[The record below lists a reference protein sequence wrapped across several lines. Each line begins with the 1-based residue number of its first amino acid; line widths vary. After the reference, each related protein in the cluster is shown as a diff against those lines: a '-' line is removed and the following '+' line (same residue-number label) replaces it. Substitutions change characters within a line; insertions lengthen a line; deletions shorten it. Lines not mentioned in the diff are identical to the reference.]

1 MLNYSFLQR
10 LRIGVGK
17 IPGARTSYN
26 FIRLL
31 FAPTYRED
39 GLATVHNCDFLKNK
53 QFLKAYHAA
62 SCLHPNMDIRWR
74 VHVTQWAGWH
84 ASRLLGDFV
93 ECGVNRAFL
102 SSSVMDFIEFDK
114 IVDRKFY
121 LFDTYCGLVESQI
134 SPHDRAAYRNRY
146 EDTYQ
151 FVVNNFKH
159 NHNINIVRGII
170 PDSLKTVNIEQV
182 AYLSI
187 DMNCA
192 APELAALEFFWPKM
206 ISSGIIILDDY
217 GFSGHEEQKRVA
229 DGFAESQGI
238 KILSL
243 PTGQG
248 LLIKP

>member
-1 MLNYSFLQR
+1 
-10 LRIGVGK
+10 
-17 IPGARTSYN
+17 
-26 FIRLL
+26 
-31 FAPTYRED
+31 
-39 GLATVHNCDFLKNK
+39 
-53 QFLKAYHAA
+53 
-62 SCLHPNMDIRWR
+62 MDIRWR
-74 VHVTQWAGWH
+74 AHVTQWAGWH

-114 IVDRKFY
+114 IIDRKFY

-151 FVVNNFKH
+151 FVLNHFKH
-159 NHNINIVRGII
+159 NHNINIIRGII
-170 PDSLKTVNIEQV
+170 PDSLETVNIQQV

-192 APELAALEFFWPKM
+192 TPELAALEFFWPKM
-206 ISSGIIILDDY
+206 VSSGIIILDDY
-217 GFSGHEEQKRVA
+217 GFSGHEEQKRIA
-229 DGFAESQGI
+229 DSFAEKQGV
-238 KILSL
+238 KVLSL

-248 LLIKP
+248 LLIKS

>member
-1 MLNYSFLQR
+1 MLNYNLLQR
-10 LRIGVGK
+10 LRISIGK

-26 FIRLL
+26 FLRLL

-62 SCLHPNMDIRWR
+62 SRLHPNMDIRWR

-84 ASRLLGDFV
+84 AARLLGDFV

-102 SSSVMDFIEFDK
+102 SSSVIDFIEFDK
-114 IVDRKFY
+114 VVDRKFY

-134 SPHDRAAYRNRY
+134 SPHDRAAYRNHY

-151 FVVNNFKH
+151 FVLSHFKH
-159 NHNINIVRGII
+159 NHNINIIRGIV
-170 PDSLKTVNIEQV
+170 PDSLETVNIEQV

-206 ISSGIIILDDY
+206 VSSGIIILDDY
-217 GFSGHEEQKRVA
+217 GFSGHEEQKRIA
-229 DGFAESQGI
+229 DNFAEKQGV
-238 KILSL
+238 KVLSL

-248 LLIKP
+248 LLIKS